1 MVHTSLLPSN
11 RQLDKIFVLA
21 DELGQVHMANKKFPI
36 FLHAGRGNGRGKDLE
51 GFGRISNRYKD
62 LSFL

>member
-1 MVHTSLLPSN
+1 M
-11 RQLDKIFVLA
+11 DKIFVLA
-21 DELGQVHMANKKFPI
+21 SELGQLHMANKKIPI